1 MSKQKLEL
9 TWIGKDERP
18 KLEPRVLVDDPYKSY
33 HAKHKVKDNDIFDNR
48 LIFGDNLLALKALEQ
63 EFTGKIK
70 CIYIDPPFNTGAAF
84 EHYDDGLEHSK
95 WLSLIRDRLDILYKL
110 LREDGAFI
118 VHIDD
123 NEQAYLKVIL
133 DEKFGRGNFLNNI
146 VIRDSHPSGLK
157 LSSKD
162 QTIVKT
168 KSYMMV
174 YRKSDA
180 LRLNPIYQSRNDWD
194 MHFSIFIEN
203 EIKYSL
209 RDKLLREHIMSDK
222 ESINS
227 SSLSNAKFRKF
238 CFDNRDKIY
247 QSTKEL
253 PQFAKDESLQNPG
266 RVYRY
271 VTNDGDIN
279 YAFNGR
285 RLSQLTK
292 SIQNVGIDGEFKED
306 FAKLLCDFWDDVDFN
321 NTQSEGGVQFP
332 QSKKPEYLIARI
344 LTMFSVKGDYVLDSF
359 AGSGTTGAVAHKM
372 GRKWIMVELGEHCHT
387 HIIPRMQ
394 QVIDGTDQGGISKS
408 VNWKGGG
415 GFRYYKLAPSLLE
428 KDKWGN
434 WVINQEYNKELLAEA
449 ICKLEGFTYAPS
461 DTVFWQHGYST
472 ESDFI
477 YVTTQTLTIEQL
489 RLISEEVGTE
499 KSLLILCSAFKG
511 DTTQFE
517 NLTVKKIPKHVLNKC
532 EYGKDDYSLNVKNLP
547 MSDKEEKQGTLFDSG
562 EFI

>member
-209 RDKLLREHIMSDK
+209 RDKLL
-222 ESINS
+222 
-227 SSLSNAKFRKF
+227 SLP
-238 CFDNRDKIY
+238 
-247 QSTKEL
+247 L
-253 PQFAKDESLQNPG
+253 
-266 RVYRY
+266 
-271 VTNDGDIN
+271 
-279 YAFNGR
+279 
-285 RLSQLTK
+285 
-292 SIQNVGIDGEFKED
+292 
-306 FAKLLCDFWDDVDFN
+306 
-321 NTQSEGGVQFP
+321 
-332 QSKKPEYLIARI
+332 
-344 LTMFSVKGDYVLDSF
+344 
-359 AGSGTTGAVAHKM
+359 
-372 GRKWIMVELGEHCHT
+372 
-387 HIIPRMQ
+387 
-394 QVIDGTDQGGISKS
+394 
-408 VNWKGGG
+408 
-415 GFRYYKLAPSLLE
+415 
-428 KDKWGN
+428 
-434 WVINQEYNKELLAEA
+434 
-449 ICKLEGFTYAPS
+449 
-461 DTVFWQHGYST
+461 
-472 ESDFI
+472 
-477 YVTTQTLTIEQL
+477 
-489 RLISEEVGTE
+489 
-499 KSLLILCSAFKG
+499 
-511 DTTQFE
+511 
-517 NLTVKKIPKHVLNKC
+517 
-532 EYGKDDYSLNVKNLP
+532 
-547 MSDKEEKQGTLFDSG
+547 
-562 EFI
+562 